1 MRRAQRSIVSGM
13 LMIAAVLSLAAAAS
27 AQTAEFNASVAAIDD
42 LVVHESDL
50 DSWWQAHDSAS
61 YARVRRDWY
70 DGRRKALDAVLGG
83 YLLQRE
89 AASRGMSVERLLA
102 AELPKRAAPVTDGE
116 IRQMYERSLPLPG
129 GMSFDQVKPMA
140 TTYLQQQHLDDARTR
155 FVGELRESAHV
166 TIRLEPP
173 RQPVANTDVDPARG
187 FASAPIQLVEFSDFE
202 CPYCKQLE
210 PVLTRI
216 RDKYGD
222 RLRLVWK
229 DFPLPI
235 HSQARGAAEAAR
247 CAGDQ
252 GHFWEYHDL
261 LFANQQSLAPD
272 DLKRHAATMKLD
284 LGQFAACFERGQH
297 RAEVTA
303 DLEEGTRQGIEATPT
318 VFINGRAVIGAQPFD
333 VYETLIQEELGV
345 SP

>member
-1 MRRAQRSIVSGM
+1 MRRAPRSIVSEM
-13 LMIAAVLSLAAAAS
+13 LMSAAVLSLAAAAS
-27 AQTAEFNASVAAIDD
+27 AQAAKSDATVAAIGDF
-42 LVVHESDL
+42 VVHERDL
-50 DSWWQAHDSAS
+50 DSWWQAHEAAS
-61 YARVRRDWY
+61 YARVRQDWY
-70 DGRRKALDAVLGG
+70 DGRRKALDAVVGD

-89 AASRGMSVERLLA
+89 AASRGVSVERLLA
-102 AELPKRAAPVTDGE
+102 AELPRRATPVTDDE
-116 IRQMYERSLPLPG
+116 IRQIYERSLPLPG
-129 GMSFDQVKPMA
+129 GMSFAQVTPMA
-140 TTYLQQQHLDDARTR
+140 TTYLQQQHLDDARAR

-173 RQPVANTDVDPARG
+173 RQPVAIADGDPSRG

-210 PVLTRI
+210 PVLTRL

-252 GHFWEYHDL
+252 GRFWEYHDL
-261 LFANQQSLAPD
+261 LFANHQSLAPD

-284 LGQFAACFERGQH
+284 LGQFAACLERGRH

-303 DLEEGTRQGIEATPT
+303 DLEEGTRQGIQATPT

-333 VYETLIQEELGV
+333 VYEKLIQEEL
-345 SP
+345 SR

>member
-1 MRRAQRSIVSGM
+1 MRPALRSIVSGM
-13 LMIAAVLSLAAAAS
+13 FMIAAVLSLAAAAS
-27 AQTAEFNASVAAIDD
+27 AQSAESDANVAAIDD

-50 DSWWQAHDSAS
+50 DSWWQAHDAAS

-70 DGRRKALDAVLGG
+70 DGRRRALDAVLGDH
-83 YLLQRE
+83 LLQRE
-89 AASRGMSVERLLA
+89 AASRGMSVERLLV
-102 AELPKRAAPVTDGE
+102 AELPKRAVAVTDGE

-129 GMSFDQVKPMA
+129 GMTFDQVKPMA
-140 TTYLQQQHLDDARTR
+140 TTYLQQQHLDDARAR

-166 TIRLEPP
+166 TIRLVPP
-173 RQPVANTDVDPARG
+173 RQRVAIAAVDPARG

-216 RDKYGD
+216 REKYGD

-284 LGQFAACFERGQH
+284 LGQFAACVEGGRH

-333 VYETLIQEELGV
+333 VYEKIIEEEL
-345 SP
+345 SH

>member
-27 AQTAEFNASVAAIDD
+27 AQTEESDANVAAIGDFA
-42 LVVHESDL
+42 VHESDL
-50 DSWWQAHDSAS
+50 DSWWQTHEAAS
-61 YARVRRDWY
+61 YARLRQDWY
-70 DGRRKALDAVLGG
+70 DGRRKALDAVLGD

-89 AASRGMSVERLLA
+89 AASRGVSVEHLLA
-102 AELPKRAAPVTDGE
+102 AELPRRAAPVTDGE

-140 TTYLQQQHLDDARTR
+140 QTYLQQQHLDAARAR

-166 TIRLEPP
+166 TIRLKPP
-173 RQPVANTDVDPARG
+173 RQPVAIADVDPARG
-187 FASAPIQLVEFSDFE
+187 LATAPIQLVEFSDFE

-210 PVLTRI
+210 PVLTRL
-216 RDKYGD
+216 RDTYGD

-261 LFANQQSLAPD
+261 LFANQQALTAD
-272 DLKRHAATMKLD
+272 DLKRHARMLRLD
-284 LGQFAACFERGQH
+284 LDQFTVCIERGLH
-297 RAEVTA
+297 RADVTV

-318 VFINGRAVIGAQPFD
+318 VFINGRPVIGAQPFD
-333 VYETLIQEELGV
+333 AYEKVIEEEL
-345 SP
+345 SR

>member
-1 MRRAQRSIVSGM
+1 MRRAPRSIVSEM
-13 LMIAAVLSLAAAAS
+13 LMSAAVLSLAAAAS
-27 AQTAEFNASVAAIDD
+27 AQTAKSDATVAAIGDF
-42 LVVHESDL
+42 VVHERDL
-50 DSWWQAHDSAS
+50 DSWWQAHEAAS
-61 YARVRRDWY
+61 YARVRQDWY
-70 DGRRKALDAVLGG
+70 DGRRKALDAVVGD

-89 AASRGMSVERLLA
+89 AASRGVSVERLLA
-102 AELPKRAAPVTDGE
+102 AELPRRATPVTDDE
-116 IRQMYERSLPLPG
+116 IRQIYERSLPLPG
-129 GMSFDQVKPMA
+129 GMSFAQVTPMA
-140 TTYLQQQHLDDARTR
+140 TTYLQQQHLDDARAR

-173 RQPVANTDVDPARG
+173 RQPVAIADVDPSRG

-210 PVLTRI
+210 PVLTRL

-252 GHFWEYHDL
+252 GRFWEYHDL
-261 LFANQQSLAPD
+261 LFANHQSLAPD

-284 LGQFAACFERGQH
+284 LGQFAACLERGRH

-303 DLEEGTRQGIEATPT
+303 DLEEGTRQGIQATPT

-333 VYETLIQEELGV
+333 VYEKLIQEEL
-345 SP
+345 SR

>member
-1 MRRAQRSIVSGM
+1 MRRAPRSIVSEM
-13 LMIAAVLSLAAAAS
+13 LMSAAVLSLAAAAS
-27 AQTAEFNASVAAIDD
+27 AQTAKSDATVAAIGDF
-42 LVVHESDL
+42 VVHEGDL
-50 DSWWQAHDSAS
+50 DSWWQAHEAAS
-61 YARVRRDWY
+61 YARVRQDWY
-70 DGRRKALDAVLGG
+70 DGRRKALDAVVGD

-89 AASRGMSVERLLA
+89 AASRGVSVERLLA
-102 AELPKRAAPVTDGE
+102 AELPRRATPVTDDE
-116 IRQMYERSLPLPG
+116 IRQIYERSLPLPG
-129 GMSFDQVKPMA
+129 GMSFAQVTPMA
-140 TTYLQQQHLDDARTR
+140 TTYLQQQHLDDARAR

-173 RQPVANTDVDPARG
+173 RQPVAIADVDPSRG

-210 PVLTRI
+210 PVLTRL

-252 GHFWEYHDL
+252 GRFWEYHDL
-261 LFANQQSLAPD
+261 LFANHQSLAPD

-284 LGQFAACFERGQH
+284 LGQFAACLERGRH

-303 DLEEGTRQGIEATPT
+303 DLEEGTRQGIQATPT

-333 VYETLIQEELGV
+333 VYEKLIQEEL
-345 SP
+345 SR

>member
-1 MRRAQRSIVSGM
+1 
-13 LMIAAVLSLAAAAS
+13 
-27 AQTAEFNASVAAIDD
+27 
-42 LVVHESDL
+42 
-50 DSWWQAHDSAS
+50 
-61 YARVRRDWY
+61 VRQDWY
-70 DGRRKALDAVLGG
+70 DGRRKALDAVVGD
-83 YLLQRE
+83 YLLHRE
-89 AASRGMSVERLLA
+89 AASRGVSVEGLLA
-102 AELPKRAAPVTDGE
+102 AELPGRATPVTDDE

-140 TTYLQQQHLDDARTR
+140 TTYLQQQHLADARAR
-155 FVGELRESAHV
+155 FVGELRESADV

-173 RQPVANTDVDPARG
+173 RQPVAIADVDPSRG

-202 CPYCKQLE
+202 CPYCRQLE
-210 PVLTRI
+210 PVLTRL

-247 CAGDQ
+247 CAGDE
-252 GHFWEYHDL
+252 GRFWEYHDL

-284 LGQFAACFERGQH
+284 PGQFAACLERGRH
-297 RAEVTA
+297 RAEVAA
-303 DLEEGTRQGIEATPT
+303 DLEEGTRQGLQATPT

-333 VYETLIQEELGV
+333 VYEKVIEEEL
-345 SP
+345 SR

>member
-1 MRRAQRSIVSGM
+1 MRRAQRSIVARM
-13 LMIAAVLSLAAAAS
+13 LLIAAVLSLAAAAS
-27 AQTAEFNASVAAIDD
+27 AQTAESEASVAAIDD
-42 LVVHESDL
+42 LVVRESDL
-50 DSWWQAHDSAS
+50 DSWWQAHEAAS
-61 YARVRRDWY
+61 YARVRQDWY
-70 DGRRKALDAVLGG
+70 DGRRKALDAVLGD

-102 AELPKRAAPVTDGE
+102 AELPKRATPVTDDE

-140 TTYLQQQHLDDARTR
+140 TTYLQQQHLDDARAR

-173 RQPVANTDVDPARG
+173 RQPVAIADVDPARG

-210 PVLTRI
+210 PVLTRL

-284 LGQFAACFERGQH
+284 LGQFAACLEQGRH

-333 VYETLIQEELGV
+333 VYEELIQEEL
-345 SP
+345 SR

>member
-1 MRRAQRSIVSGM
+1 MTRELRSIVPGM
-13 LMIAAVLSLAAAAS
+13 LVIAAVLSLAAATR
-27 AQTAEFNASVAAIDD
+27 AQTAEPGVSVAVIGE
-42 LVVHESDL
+42 LVVHERDL
-50 DSWWQAHDSAS
+50 DSWWQTHEAAS
-61 YARVRRDWY
+61 YARVRQEWY
-70 DGRRKALDAVLGG
+70 DGRRKALDAIVAE

-89 AASRGMSVERLLA
+89 SALRGVSVEHLLA
-102 AELPKRAAPVTDGE
+102 AELPKRAAPVSEAE

-129 GMSFDQVKPMA
+129 GMTFDQVKPMA
-140 TTYLQQQHLDDARTR
+140 TSYLHQQHLDDARAR

-166 TIRLEPP
+166 TIRLEAP
-173 RQPVANTDVDPARG
+173 RQPVAIAAVDPVRG
-187 FASAPIQLVEFSDFE
+187 PASAPIQLVEFSDFE

-210 PVLTRI
+210 PVLTRL

-222 RLRLVWK
+222 RIRLVWK

-272 DLKRHAATMKLD
+272 GLKRHAGTMELD
-284 LGQFAACFERGQH
+284 LDRFAACLDQGTH

-318 VFINGRAVIGAQPFD
+318 VFINGRPVIGAQPFEA
-333 VYETLIQEELGV
+333 YERIIQEEL
-345 SP
+345 SR

>member
-1 MRRAQRSIVSGM
+1 MRGAQRLIVSGM
-13 LMIAAVLSLAAAAS
+13 LMSAAVLSLAAAAS
-27 AQTAEFNASVAAIDD
+27 AQTSKSDATVTAIGDF
-42 LVVHESDL
+42 VVHERDL
-50 DSWWQAHDSAS
+50 DSWWQTHDAAS
-61 YARVRRDWY
+61 YARVRQDWY
-70 DGRRKALDAVLGG
+70 DGRRKALDAVVGD

-89 AASRGMSVERLLA
+89 AASRGVSVERLLA
-102 AELPKRAAPVTDGE
+102 AELPRRATPVTDDE
-116 IRQMYERSLPLPG
+116 IRQIYERSLPLPG
-129 GMSFDQVKPMA
+129 GMSFAQVKPMA
-140 TTYLQQQHLDDARTR
+140 TTYLQQQHLDDARAR
-155 FVGELRESAHV
+155 FVGELRDSAQV

-173 RQPVANTDVDPARG
+173 RQPVAIADVDPSRG
-187 FASAPIQLVEFSDFE
+187 VASAPIQLVEFSDFE

-210 PVLTRI
+210 PVLTRL

-252 GHFWEYHDL
+252 GRFWEYHDL

-284 LGQFAACFERGQH
+284 PGQFGACFERGRH
-297 RAEVTA
+297 RAEVAA
-303 DLEEGTRQGIEATPT
+303 DLEEGTRQGIQATPT
-318 VFINGRAVIGAQPFD
+318 VFINGRAVIGAQPFEL
-333 VYETLIQEELGV
+333 YEKLIEEEL
-345 SP
+345 SR

>member
-1 MRRAQRSIVSGM
+1 M
-13 LMIAAVLSLAAAAS
+13 LTIAAVLFLAAAAT
-27 AQTAEFNASVAAIDD
+27 AQTADPDAGVAAIGD
-42 LVVHESDL
+42 LVVRESEL
-50 DSWWQAHDSAS
+50 DAWWRANEAAS
-61 YARVRRDWY
+61 YARVRQDWY
-70 DGRRKALDAVLGG
+70 DGRRKALDAVLSD

-102 AELPKRAAPVTDGE
+102 EELPKRATPVTDVE

-140 TTYLQQQHLDDARTR
+140 TTYLQQQHLDAARAR
-155 FVGELRESAHV
+155 FVGELRESAHI

-173 RQPVANTDVDPARG
+173 RRPVATADVDPARG
-187 FASAPIQLVEFSDFE
+187 LASAPIQLVEFSDFE
-202 CPYCKQLE
+202 CPYCRQLE
-210 PVLTRI
+210 PVLTRL

-284 LGQFAACFERGQH
+284 PGQFAACLERGRH
-297 RAEVTA
+297 RAEITA
-303 DLEEGTRQGIEATPT
+303 NLEEGTRQGIEATPT

-333 VYETLIQEELGV
+333 VYERVIEEEL
-345 SP
+345 SR